1 MFKKVLVANRGE
13 IAVRII
19 RACREVGIETVAV
32 FSEADRQALHVRYAD
47 EAYLLGPAP
56 SRESYLRGDKIIEI
70 ARKSGTDAIHPGY
83 GFLAERKDFAES
95 CAEAGLIFIGPK
107 PSSIAAMGDK
117 MTARETVRKAG
128 VPVVPG
134 TEDVG
139 NMSNEDLL
147 AIAPGIGF
155 PLLIKAT
162 AGGGGKGMRE
172 VSSLEEMPRLLAS
185 ARREAESAFGDGNV
199 YLEKLVEGARHIE
212 FQILADGHGTVLH
225 LNERECSIQRR
236 HQKLVEESPSPFM
249 DEELRQKMGEVA
261 VKAAQA
267 VDYVNAGTI
276 EFLVD
281 KDKNFYFLE
290 MNTRVQVEHPVTEMV
305 TGIDIVKEQIRIARG
320 RPTQY
325 KQEDI
330 KINGAAIECRVNAE
344 DPYNNFMPSTGKI
357 THSLLP
363 TGPGVRVDTGVY
375 PGFEISSYYDP
386 MISKLIVWGETRA
399 QAILRMRR
407 ALEEYRIVGVRTNI
421 PFHQTLMDSHR
432 FMGGQY
438 DTRFVEERFSF
449 QEEQNAKDAEIAA
462 VLASLVAHHETQR
475 SAQFVMR
482 NERDTSNWKWVG
494 RWERMHR

>member
-1 MFKKVLVANRGE
+1 MFQKVLIANRGE

-19 RACREVGIETVAV
+19 RACREVGLGTVAV
-32 FSEADRQALHVRYAD
+32 YSEADRQALHVRLAD

-56 SRESYLRGDKIIEI
+56 SRDSYLRADKIIEM
-70 ARKSGTDAIHPGY
+70 AQKSGAGAIHPGY
-83 GFLAERKDFAES
+83 GFLAERGDFAAA
-95 CAEAGLIFIGPK
+95 CEANGIVFIGPK
-107 PSSIAAMGDK
+107 PSAIAAMGDK

-128 VPVVPG
+128 VAVVPG

-139 NMSNEDLL
+139 NLLDEDLL
-147 AIAPGIGF
+147 AIAPKIGF

-172 VSSLEEMPRLLAS
+172 VRSLEEMPELLSS

-212 FQILADGHGTVLH
+212 IQIMADTFGNVIH

-236 HQKLVEESPSPFM
+236 HQKLVEEAPSAFI
-249 DEELRQKMGEVA
+249 DDALRQKMGEVA

-267 VDYVNAGTI
+267 VNYVNAGTI

-281 KDKNFYFLE
+281 KDHNFYFLE
-290 MNTRVQVEHPVTEMV
+290 MNTRVQVEHPVTESV

-320 RPTQY
+320 RPLQY

-330 KINGAAIECRVNAE
+330 KINGAAIECRINAE
-344 DPYNNFMPSTGKI
+344 DPFNNFMPSTGVI
-357 THSLLP
+357 THSQVP
-363 TGPGVRVDTGVY
+363 TGPGVRVDTGVF
-375 PGFEISSYYDP
+375 PGFEITSYYDP

-399 QAILRMRR
+399 QAIMRMRR

-421 PFHQTLMDSHR
+421 PFHQMLMDSPR

-438 DTRFVEERFSF
+438 DTRFVEERFSV
-449 QEEQNAKDAEIAA
+449 QEHDDPAMAEIAA
-462 VLASLVAHHETQR
+462 VFATLAAHHQ
-475 SAQFVMR
+475 SQHAAQIVQR

-494 RWERMHR
+494 RWERIHR